1 MASASKAA
9 GPQKSGRLEW
19 FEVKGFKSHRAGS
32 RVDFR
37 ALTVL
42 AGANSSGKSSV
53 MQPLL
58 LLKQTLHEDRYDPG
72 PLKLDGPNVEFSE
85 TAQFF
90 TRDPRKLSISLTL
103 GLEHSDVVLTYGRA
117 GPAVELESTNV
128 RNHDGEGIE
137 LWEGK
142 TLSGNEVPAFSGSGP
157 LVLQLLTGFSS
168 RWRGARHG
176 IAHRMELALGEG
188 SAWSSLGALPAV
200 EGISDALSKMIHL
213 SGHRGNPSR
222 RYPRTFNTSEARPGL
237 FHEQVAALVAHWKKS
252 DPQAFAQLQQAVQTV
267 GLGSMIEP
275 VDIDATSIDLHI
287 SRTRSPSGG
296 DAADLVSIADVGFGV
311 SQSLPVLVALI
322 DAKPGQ
328 LVYIEQ
334 PEIHLH
340 PRAQVGVADLIV
352 EASRRGARVVIET
365 HSEIILTRI
374 QYHVAKGTLPPTD
387 VLVHWF
393 ACEPKTGDT
402 TVTPVEPDDSG
413 AFGDWPVDFAEVGE
427 RVDREYIEAAWKRQS
442 GEEG

>member
-1 MASASKAA
+1 MASAKKLVR
-9 GPQKSGRLEW
+9 PRESGRLEW
-19 FEVKGFKSHRAGS
+19 FQVKGFKSHRGGS

-58 LLKQTLHEDRYDPG
+58 MLKQTLHEDRYDPG

-90 TRDPRKLSISLTL
+90 TRTTRRLPIQLTL
-103 GLEHSDVVLTYGRA
+103 GLEHDEVVLTYGRA
-117 GPAVELESTNV
+117 GPGVKLKSTKV
-128 RNHDGEGIE
+128 RFHDGIETEFVEGE
-137 LWEGK
+137 EMR
-142 TLSGNEVPAFSGSGP
+142 TAD
-157 LVLQLLTGFSS
+157 LLPHLPPWLLAARGVKAG
-168 RWRGARHG
+168 RWRVARRG
-176 IAHRMELALGEG
+176 IAHSVELAMG
-188 SAWSSLGALPAV
+188 SSKRWIDIGSLSSSQGV
-200 EGISDALSKMIHL
+200 SDAMLEMIHL

-222 RYPRTFNTSEARPGL
+222 RYPRSFNTTNARPGL

-252 DPQAFAQLQQAVQTV
+252 DPKAFAQLQQAVQKV

-287 SRTRSPSGG
+287 SRTRSPAGR
-296 DAADLVSIADVGFGV
+296 DATDLVSIADVGFGV

-374 QYHVAKGTLPPTD
+374 QYHVAKGSLPPKD

-393 ACEPKTGDT
+393 ACDPKTGDT
-402 TVTPVEPDDSG
+402 TVTAVEPDAAG

-442 GEEG
+442 GEAG

>member
-1 MASASKAA
+1 MASAKKLAR
-9 GPQKSGRLEW
+9 PRESGRLEW
-19 FEVKGFKSHRAGS
+19 FQVKGFKSHRGGS

-58 LLKQTLHEDRYDPG
+58 MLKQTLHEDRYDPG

-90 TRDPRKLSISLTL
+90 TRDPRKLSIRLTL
-103 GLEHSDVVLTYGRA
+103 GLEQSDVVLTYGREGPGVQLKSTKVRSHGGA
-117 GPAVELESTNV
+117 ETELMEGKAFTSDEVSEFLGPALVAV
-128 RNHDGEGIE
+128 
-137 LWEGK
+137 
-142 TLSGNEVPAFSGSGP
+142 LSP
-157 LVLQLLTGFSS
+157 LLP
-168 RWRGARHG
+168 RWRAARLG
-176 IAHRMELALGEG
+176 IAHRIEFSTGEDDRWEVFG
-188 SAWSSLGALPAV
+188 TSPSVHA
-200 EGISDALSKMIHL
+200 ISGEMLRMIHL

-237 FHEQVAALVAHWKKS
+237 FHEQVAALIAHWKKS
-252 DPQAFAQLQQAVQTV
+252 DHRSFEQLQKAVQTV

-287 SRTRSPSGG
+287 SRTRSPAGN
-296 DAADLVSIADVGFGV
+296 DATDLVSIADVGFGV

-374 QYHVAKGTLPPTD
+374 QYHVAKGSLPPKD

-393 ACEPKTGDT
+393 ACDPKTGDT
-402 TVTPVEPDDSG
+402 TVTAVEPDAAG

-442 GEEG
+442 GEAG

>member
-1 MASASKAA
+1 MASAKQAA
-9 GPQKSGRLEW
+9 RPRESGRFEW
-19 FEVKGFKSHRAGS
+19 FQVKGFKSHRGGS
-32 RVDFR
+32 RVDLR

-58 LLKQTLHEDRYDPG
+58 MLKQTLHEDRYDPG

-90 TRDPRKLSISLTL
+90 TRDPRKLSIRLTL
-103 GLEHSDVVLTYGRA
+103 GLEQSDVVLTYGRA
-117 GPAVELESTNV
+117 GSGVELKSTKV
-128 RNHDGEGIE
+128 RSHGGAETEFI
-137 LWEGK
+137 EGK
-142 TLSGNEVPAFSGSGP
+142 TFSRDEVSSYLHPVVKLALSDLGG
-157 LVLQLLTGFSS
+157 
-168 RWRGARHG
+168 RWRTARHG
-176 IAHRMELALGEG
+176 IAHRLEFTIGDNDM
-188 SAWSSLGALPAV
+188 WDDFGALPAV
-200 EGISDALSKMIHL
+200 GAVADALLKMIHL

-237 FHEQVAALVAHWKKS
+237 FHEQVAALIAHWKKADHRS
-252 DPQAFAQLQQAVQTV
+252 FEQLQKAIQTV

-287 SRTRSPSGG
+287 SRTRSSSEGAP
-296 DAADLVSIADVGFGV
+296 ADLVSIADVGFGV

-374 QYHVAKGTLPPTD
+374 QYHVAKGTLPPKD

-393 ACEPKTGDT
+393 ACDPKTGDT
-402 TVTPVEPDDSG
+402 TVTAVEPDAAG

-442 GEEG
+442 GEAG